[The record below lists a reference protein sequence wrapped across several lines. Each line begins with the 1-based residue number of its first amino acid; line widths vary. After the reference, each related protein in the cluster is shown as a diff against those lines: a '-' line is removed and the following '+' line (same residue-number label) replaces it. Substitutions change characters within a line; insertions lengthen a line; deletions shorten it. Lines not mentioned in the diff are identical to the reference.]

1 MRARVMRERTRGIAV
16 LLAAALAVPAPGAA
30 QEAPPAAAPAPEA
43 SPSPAPPASPAPSP
57 TPEPD
62 RKTGRRSDDRRRTI
76 RSYPQN
82 LLYNTIGVLT
92 RGNYAPI
99 AAGFAAVPAAMLL
112 DDEWIGFFERNPH
125 EKFADFGA
133 TLGGTIVV
141 SGLTVGFFS
150 AGRIVRGG
158 RFRAS
163 TYDVSQA
170 ILINAIYTFSLKYT
184 IRRERP
190 DGSDQLSFPSGHTS
204 NAVAGATVI
213 QRHYGW
219 KLGAPG
225 YGVAALIGVSR
236 MAGNRH
242 HFSDVV
248 GGALLGFGVGRAV
261 VRRNSRPPTPPGG
274 ETPPVPDDPSV
285 ALVPDGGPSGD
296 GVGLSLRIAF

>member
-1 MRARVMRERTRGIAV
+1 MRARALPPGSRP
-16 LLAAALAVPAPGAA
+16 AAALLALALALPPPAAA
-30 QEAPPAAAPAPEA
+30 QEAPPPAASEAAPSPSPAPEA
-43 SPSPAPPASPAPSP
+43 SPSP
-57 TPEPD
+57 EPV
-62 RKTGRRSDDRRRTI
+62 RKTGRGVNDQRRTI

-82 LLYNTIGVLT
+82 LLYNTLGVLT
-92 RGNYAPI
+92 RGNYIPI

-125 EKFADFGA
+125 ENFADFGA

-150 AGRIVRGG
+150 AGRIARGG
-158 RFRAS
+158 RFRAT

-170 ILINAIYTFSLKYT
+170 ILVNAIYTFGLKYT

-190 DGSDQLSFPSGHTS
+190 DGSDDLSFPSGHTS

-213 QRHYGW
+213 YRHYGY
-219 KLGAPG
+219 KLGIPG
-225 YGVAALIGVSR
+225 YGLAAVIGVSR

-248 GGALLGFGVGRAV
+248 GGALIGFGVGRAV

-274 ETPPVPDDPSV
+274 PTPPVPDDPSI
-285 ALVPDGGPSGD
+285 ALLPDGGPSGD
-296 GVGLSLRIAF
+296 GVGLSLSIRF

>member
-1 MRARVMRERTRGIAV
+1 MATRPVA
-16 LLAAALAVPAPGAA
+16 
-30 QEAPPAAAPAPEA
+30 
-43 SPSPAPPASPAPSP
+43 
-57 TPEPD
+57 
-62 RKTGRRSDDRRRTI
+62 DDQRRTI

-82 LLYNTIGVLT
+82 LFYNTLGVLT

-112 DDEWIGFFERNPH
+112 DDEWIAFFERNPH
-125 EKFADFGA
+125 ENFADFGA

-163 TYDVSQA
+163 TYDMSQA
-170 ILINAIYTFSLKYT
+170 ILINALYTFALKYS

-190 DGSDQLSFPSGHTS
+190 DASDRLSFPSGHTS

-213 QRHYGW
+213 HRHYGY
-219 KLGAPG
+219 KLGVPA
-225 YGVAALIGVSR
+225 YGVAAFIGISR

-274 ETPPVPDDPSV
+274 PTPPVPDDPSV
-285 ALVPDGGPSGD
+285 ALLPDAGPSGD
-296 GVGLSLRIAF
+296 GIGLSLSVTF